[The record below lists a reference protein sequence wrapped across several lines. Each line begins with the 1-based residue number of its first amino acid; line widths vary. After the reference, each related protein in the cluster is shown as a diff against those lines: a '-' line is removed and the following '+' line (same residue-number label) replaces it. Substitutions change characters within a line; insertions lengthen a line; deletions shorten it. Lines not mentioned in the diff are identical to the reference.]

1 MNDEKIDNYYIGNMA
16 VSLYESVAASYPDIH
31 SASISWL
38 SADGDMLTMVIY
50 KDLDG

>member
-1 MNDEKIDNYYIGNMA
+1 MIDEKTDNDYIGNMA
-16 VSLYESVAASYPDIH
+16 VNLYENVSASYPDIH

-50 KDLDG
+50 KDLDA

>member
-1 MNDEKIDNYYIGNMA
+1 MNEDKNDNYYVGNMA

-38 SADGDMLTMVIY
+38 DASGDKLTMVLY
-50 KDLDG
+50 KELDT